1 MESYYIYPF
10 VSFFFM
16 SHHILKVHSHCSID
30 HNFIQLFLWLNNIV
44 CSTLVTLED
53 TKAIP
58 FDIVVLLLQTRRY
71 RIKQCFCCSST
82 FQVILSKAKLW
93 FSLAVFHNF
102 AGQSQTAQPGL
113 FTEFISWQFLK
124 NGATQPGGNQMCSRA
139 INGPLPWLAS
149 S

>member
-10 VSFFFM
+10 VSVFFM

-58 FDIVVLLLQTRRY
+58 FDIVVLLLQTRIQNKTMFLLFKY
-71 RIKQCFCCSST
+71 FSGDFVK
-82 FQVILSKAKLW
+82 SKIV
-93 FSLAVFHNF
+93 VFTGRF
-102 AGQSQTAQPGL
+102 P
-113 FTEFISWQFLK
+113 
-124 NGATQPGGNQMCSRA
+124 
-139 INGPLPWLAS
+139 
-149 S
+149 